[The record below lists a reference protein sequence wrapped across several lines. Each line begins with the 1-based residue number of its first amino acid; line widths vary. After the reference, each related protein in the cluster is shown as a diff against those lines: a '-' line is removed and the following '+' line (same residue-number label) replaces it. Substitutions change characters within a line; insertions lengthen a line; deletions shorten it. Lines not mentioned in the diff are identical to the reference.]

1 MTSLAKLNGSE
12 NVKIYW
18 IFIYSYL
25 DKLDK
30 TPLPKDKILLFPL
43 NIYTQ
48 FKNMALPT
56 LVVGKDESL
65 DLSTDEDLDIILN
78 KFNIKGVNSVSEMVI
93 NKNTNLVAIE
103 IIKPLKK
110 YCCHNNIFFY
120 TADNRPEHYI
130 NVDKDEKMLTN
141 KHLLRKMKINIGSK
155 CVVNTNVT
163 LKTIFS
169 FIFNDYFEALL
180 KDNGPIESPSRIFKD
195 GKEQSDNEE
204 DTDLDGY
211 ETSDSDLSLYS
222 YNLRHNIK
230 DI

>member
-1 MTSLAKLNGSE
+1 MTSLAKLNQTE

-30 TPLPKDKILLFPL
+30 TPLAKDKILLFPL
-43 NIYTQ
+43 IIYTP

-56 LVVGKDESL
+56 LIVGKNETL
-65 DLSTDEDLDIILN
+65 DLSSDEDLDIILN

-93 NKNTNLVAIE
+93 NKNTNVVCIE
-103 IIKPLKK
+103 INKKLKN
-110 YCCHNNIFFY
+110 YYCHNNIFFY
-120 TADNRPEHYI
+120 TAFNRPEHYI
-130 NVDKDEKMLTN
+130 NNVNDEKMLTN
-141 KHLLRKMKINIGSK
+141 KRLLRKMKINIGSK
-155 CVVNTNVT
+155 CLVNTNVT

-169 FIFNDYFEALL
+169 FIFNDYFEAIL
-180 KDNGPIESPSRIFKD
+180 KDNEPIKSFHRIFKD
-195 GKEQSDNEE
+195 ATEQSDIEDNE
-204 DTDLDGY
+204 DLDGY